1 MKNVI
6 NVDFTKHAD
15 QYAECLT
22 DAQINAIRAQG
33 LVVVCRPDNL
43 PLQQAEKALQRQQS
57 CVSLKLVK

>member
-6 NVDFTKHAD
+6 KADFTK
-15 QYAECLT
+15 YARQNAQCLT

-43 PLQQAEKALQRQQS
+43 RLQQAEKAMQRQQS